1 LDAEPQASSRDLSRG
16 LARRIVVASVL
27 AALFYAG
34 LALYGDVRQLGED
47 VRSFRAQAFGVA
59 LALVL
64 GNYALRIARWQYYLK
79 RLGIT
84 LPLGESALVFL
95 SGFVMS
101 VTPGKV
107 GEVFKS
113 VLLYESRGI
122 PATRTAPVVIAER
135 ITDLIALVV
144 LVAAASLVFDYG
156 VIIALSS
163 AAVVGALLAVCAYQP
178 LGHLLLDLASRLP
191 FLARMSGRLREAYA
205 SLWSMT
211 RPAPL
216 AIGSLAALFGWSLEC
231 ASLHAIV
238 HGFAG
243 AQLNWD
249 ASTFTYSASTLAGAL
264 AMMPGGLGVTEVG
277 MTTLLTTLGGG
288 TIRPSVASATA
299 ILVRLATLWF
309 AVVLGVLA
317 LFVYR
322 RLYAARPPSS

>member
-1 LDAEPQASSRDLSRG
+1 LDADPQTSSSELSRG
-16 LARRIVVASVL
+16 LVRKVVVASVC
-27 AALFYAG
+27 AALLYAG
-34 LALYGDVRQLGED
+34 LALYGDVRQLGHD
-47 VRSFRAQAFGVA
+47 VRSFRGEAFALA

-79 RLGIT
+79 RIDVA
-84 LPLGESALVFL
+84 LPLAESALVFL

-113 VLLYESRGI
+113 VLLYESRRI
-122 PATRTAPVVIAER
+122 APTRTAPVVIAER

-156 VIIALSS
+156 VIIAVSS
-163 AAVVGALLAVCAYQP
+163 AAIVSALLAVCAYQP
-178 LGHLLLDLASRLP
+178 LGNMLLDLAARMP
-191 FLARMSGRLREAYA
+191 VLARVSGRLREAYA
-205 SLWSMT
+205 SLWVMT

-216 AIGSLAALFGWSLEC
+216 VVGSLAALLGWSLEC

-238 HGFAG
+238 HGFSG
-243 AQLNWD
+243 ARLTWD

-309 AVVLGVLA
+309 AVVLGMLA

-322 RLYAARPPSS
+322 RIYARPTSS